1 MAFDPTVAG
10 VAVGLVGGFGAFRAT
25 GRRELGGVVV
35 TSAGAY
41 CTREWLRRGPA
52 VAGGLLGSYVAAFV
66 ISHPLAKK
74 VGAWPSV
81 FAATAAAAAVTVAVT
96 SAVPAKS

>member
-52 VAGGLLGSYVAAFV
+52 VAGGLLGSYISAFT

-74 VGAWPSV
+74 IGAWPAV
-81 FAATAAAAAVTVAVT
+81 FAATTAAAAVTVAVT